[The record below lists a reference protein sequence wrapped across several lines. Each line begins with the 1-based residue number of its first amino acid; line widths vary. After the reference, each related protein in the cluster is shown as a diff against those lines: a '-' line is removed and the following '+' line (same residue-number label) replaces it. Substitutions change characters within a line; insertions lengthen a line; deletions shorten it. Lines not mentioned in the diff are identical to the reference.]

1 MGKEEETMRGNTWL
15 FWLSCAL
22 VVTAL
27 SACTGRSSS
36 SANNQDAVVRPE
48 ARLAKRNAARVEMRA
63 PVPDSER
70 IVIGVYADLTG
81 DNSTFGEETRN
92 GVTLAVEEINR
103 KGGLLG
109 KPVVAKFEDTRSDPQ
124 QARNVVT
131 KLIQQDRVLAVIGE
145 VASTLSLA
153 GAPICQKYGVPM
165 ISPSSTNP
173 SVTDTGNYIF
183 RVCFIDPFQGYV
195 MAKFLAENLNLKR
208 VAILYDSSS
217 DYSKGLAEFFQM
229 HFQKMGGQI
238 TNVLT
243 YKPQDTDFRSQ
254 LTTIRASKPDAVYVP
269 GYYKSVGLI
278 VRQAR
283 ELGLEVPFVGGDG
296 WSSPKL
302 VEGAGGPGKAIEG
315 CYFSDHYAPDDPAPQ
330 IQEFV
335 TKYRQRFGQTPGGLA
350 ALAYDAARVL
360 FAAIEKAGKQ
370 DRAAIREAIANTRD
384 FPGVTGVIT
393 INEFGDADK
402 SAVVLQ
408 VKGDRFV
415 FVTRI
420 VPETSATTTDT
431 ANTNR

>member
-1 MGKEEETMRGNTWL
+1 MTWRK
-15 FWLSCAL
+15 WLLWLIA
-22 VVTAL
+22 VAIIMTL
-27 SACTGRSSS
+27 SACTSRSGG
-36 SANNQDAVVRPE
+36 SAGGAAGGSGTVNPS
-48 ARLAKRNAARVEMRA
+48 ARLAKRNAAKVEQSA
-63 PVPDSER
+63 PEPDQDR

-92 GVTLAVEEINR
+92 GVTLAVEEVNR
-103 KGGLLG
+103 AGGVLG
-109 KPVVAKFEDTRSDPQ
+109 KQVVVRFEDTRSDPQ

-131 KLIQQDRVLAVIGE
+131 KLIQQERVLAVIGE
-145 VASTLSLA
+145 VASTMSLA
-153 GAPICQKYGVPM
+153 GGPICQQYGVPM

-173 SVTDTGNYIF
+173 AVTDQGNYIF
-183 RVCFIDPFQGYV
+183 RVCFTDPFQSYV
-195 MAKFLAENLNLKR
+195 MAKFLAEHLKVKR
-208 VAILYDSSS
+208 VAILYDNSS
-217 DYSKGLAEFFQM
+217 DYSKGLAEFFQES
-229 HFQKMGGQI
+229 FRKMGGEI
-238 TNVLT
+238 TDVLS

-254 LTTIRASKPDAVYVP
+254 LTTIRAKNPDAIYIP

-278 VRQAR
+278 ARQAR
-283 ELGLEVPFVGGDG
+283 ELGIKVPLAGGDG

-335 TKYRQRFGQTPGGLA
+335 KKYRQRFGQTPGGLA

-360 FAAIEKAGKQ
+360 FAAIEKAGKL
-370 DRAAIREAIANTRD
+370 DRAAIRNAIANTRN

-408 VKGDRFV
+408 VRGNRFV

-420 VPETSATTTDT
+420 TPETATT
-431 ANTNR
+431 AASARQVK